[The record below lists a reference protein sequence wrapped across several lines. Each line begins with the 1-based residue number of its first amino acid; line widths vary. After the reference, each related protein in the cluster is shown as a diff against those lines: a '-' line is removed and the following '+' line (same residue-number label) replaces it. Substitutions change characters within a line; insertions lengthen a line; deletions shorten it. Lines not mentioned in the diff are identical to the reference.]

1 MIFFK
6 RRKIDRF
13 IDLVVQLML
22 LYQDDDVVV
31 DGNNDVDGGVR
42 KRQTRFHYFV
52 GGSRDLG

>member
-1 MIFFK
+1 M
-6 RRKIDRF
+6 DRS

-31 DGNNDVDGGVR
+31 DGNDDVDGGVR